1 MMLLALIPNWLK
13 ISVAG
18 VIAMIIIVGA
28 SFSLGK
34 REGKNELRADIE
46 VQAAKEALKRIDN
59 LEKNNASFRNLDSH
73 HRCLVFARDSGLP
86 DSTCD
91 D

>member
-1 MMLLALIPNWLK
+1 MFALIPTWVK
-13 ISVAG
+13 IAVAG
-18 VIAMIIIVGA
+18 IIGA
-28 SFSLGK
+28 GLLLAGTFALGK
-34 REGKNELRADIE
+34 REGRSQATAEIE
-46 VQAAKEALKRIDN
+46 IKAAKEALKRIDN